1 MRVKPLDLARL
12 SQLRLNLAFAFHT
25 IPLLQGLEILGRPLL
40 DGNNRN
46 QIVLE
51 VVLQRMTMI
60 RPHSK
65 LYLLGR
71 LDDTRMNFVKVT
83 EGVELE
89 IEVLNSKTTMLGFY
103 FVVEADYY
111 VASDLYLFVVD
122 STIGYLVS
130 SSMVVSY
137 PRTNHLIR
145 SKSY

>member
-1 MRVKPLDLARL
+1 M
-12 SQLRLNLAFAFHT
+12 
-25 IPLLQGLEILGRPLL
+25 
-40 DGNNRN
+40 
-46 QIVLE
+46 
-51 VVLQRMTMI
+51 QRMMLI

-111 VASDLYLFVVD
+111 VASDLYLFVAD
-122 STIGYLVS
+122 SKIGYLVS

>member
-1 MRVKPLDLARL
+1 M
-12 SQLRLNLAFAFHT
+12 
-25 IPLLQGLEILGRPLL
+25 L

-51 VVLQRMTMI
+51 VVLQRMPMI

-89 IEVLNSKTTMLGFY
+89 IEALSSKMTMLGFY
-103 FVVEADYY
+103 FVVESDYY
-111 VASDLYLFVVD
+111 VARD
-122 STIGYLVS
+122 
-130 SSMVVSY
+130 
-137 PRTNHLIR
+137 
-145 SKSY
+145 